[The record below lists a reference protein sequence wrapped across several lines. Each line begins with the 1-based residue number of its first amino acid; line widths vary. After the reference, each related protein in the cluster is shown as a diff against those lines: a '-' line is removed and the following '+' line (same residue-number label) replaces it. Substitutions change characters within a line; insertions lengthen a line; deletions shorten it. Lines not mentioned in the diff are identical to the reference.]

1 MYVQILTFTRFV
13 LDSSPIRTWTHNTF
27 DSVAALTGYHEFA
40 AKDFSSKFLHLLY
53 QDAWDQQR
61 VDCAAVGIHLV
72 DEKEEIEK
80 LVKNA
85 SPARRKMK
93 TAIIETK
100 MGKVSSKKD
109 MSEVLEER

>member
-1 MYVQILTFTRFV
+1 M
-13 LDSSPIRTWTHNTF
+13 
-27 DSVAALTGYHEFA
+27 
-40 AKDFSSKFLHLLY
+40 
-53 QDAWDQQR
+53 
-61 VDCAAVGIHLV
+61 DCAAVGIHLV

-109 MSEVLEER
+109 MSKVLEER